1 MTETADAVVI
11 GGGVMGCSILYHLA
25 ARGMTDA
32 VLLEREALGS
42 GSTGRS
48 SGAVR
53 MHYSTEVHARM
64 AWHSLQVFRDFGNI
78 VGGECGY
85 TSTGYLVFADDD
97 AVDGFRASVALQQ
110 SVGIDTREISRE
122 DAAELAPAFHLD
134 DCAGIAYEPLSGH
147 ADPSGTALAYA
158 ARARDLGARV
168 RLQAPAESVEVTG
181 GRVTAVAAN
190 GERIETGRAIVATGP
205 WSRRFLF
212 SSVKGAGGIDLPLQA
227 TRHEVIHLRRPPEV
241 PYHPGG
247 GDIANRIYFRPE
259 GADLTLIGNGNLED
273 DVEDPAIY
281 AQRASQ
287 GFIGE
292 VWGRIARRI
301 PAMAGAEFA
310 AGYAGL
316 YTQTPDSHPVIDRVD
331 GVDGLYIC
339 TGFSGHG
346 FKLSPAVGLLMSE
359 LALDGQASTI
369 DITPLRMS
377 RFAEGDL
384 NLPGYGFRVL
394 V

>member
-1 MTETADAVVI
+1 MVETADAVVI

-32 VLLEREALGS
+32 LLLEREALGS

-64 AWHSLQVFRDFGNI
+64 AWHSVQVFRNFDNI

-85 TSTGYLVFADDD
+85 TNTGYLVFSNED
-97 AVDGFRASVALQQ
+97 AVDGFRANIALQQ

-147 ADPSGTALAYA
+147 ADPSGAALAYA
-158 ARARDLGARV
+158 ARARELGARV
-168 RLQAPAESVEVTG
+168 RLKAPAESVEVSG
-181 GRVTAVAAN
+181 GRVTAVVAN
-190 GERIETGRAIVATGP
+190 GERIETDRAIVATGP
-205 WSRRFLF
+205 WSRRFLL
-212 SSVKGAGGIDLPLQA
+212 GHGIDLPLQA
-227 TRHEVIHLRRPPEV
+227 TKHEVIHLRRPPEV

-247 GDIANRIYFRPE
+247 GDIANLIYFRPE
-259 GADLTLIGNGNLED
+259 STDLTLIGNGNLEE
-273 DVEDPAIY
+273 DVYDPEVY

-287 GFIGE
+287 SFIGE

-301 PAMAGAEFA
+301 PAMADAEFA
-310 AGYAGL
+310 TGYAGL

-346 FKLSPAVGLLMSE
+346 FKLSPAVGLLVSE
-359 LALDGQASTI
+359 LVLDGKASTI
-369 DITPLRMS
+369 DITRLRMS

>member
-32 VLLEREALGS
+32 LLLEREALGS

-64 AWHSLQVFRDFGNI
+64 AWHSVQVFRDFDNI

-85 TSTGYLVFADDD
+85 TNTGYLVFANDD
-97 AVDGFRASVALQQ
+97 AVDGFRANVALQKG
-110 SVGIDTREISRE
+110 VGIDTREISRE

-158 ARARDLGARV
+158 ARARELGARI
-168 RLQAPAESVEVTG
+168 RLQVPAESVEVSG
-181 GRVTAVAAN
+181 GRVRAVVAN
-190 GERIETGRAIVATGP
+190 GERIETERAIVATGP
-205 WSRRFLF
+205 WSRRFLL
-212 SSVKGAGGIDLPLQA
+212 AHGIDLPLQA
-227 TRHEVIHLRRPPEV
+227 TRHEVIHLRRPPKV

-247 GDIANRIYFRPE
+247 GDIANLIYFRPE
-259 GADLTLIGNGNLED
+259 SADLTLIGNGNLED
-273 DVEDPAIY
+273 DVDDPEVY

-287 GFIGE
+287 SFIAE
-292 VWGRIARRI
+292 VWSRIARRI
-301 PAMAGAEFA
+301 PAMADAEFA
-310 AGYAGL
+310 TGYAGL

-331 GVDGLYIC
+331 GVDGLYVC

-346 FKLSPAVGLLMSE
+346 FKLSPAVGLLASE
-359 LALDGQASTI
+359 LVLDGKASAI

-377 RFAEGDL
+377 RFADGDL

>member
-32 VLLEREALGS
+32 LLLEREALGS

-64 AWHSLQVFRDFGNI
+64 AWHSVQVFRDFDSI

-85 TSTGYLVFADDD
+85 TNTGYLVFANDD
-97 AVDGFRASVALQQ
+97 AVDGFRANVALQQ

-158 ARARDLGARV
+158 ARARELGARV
-168 RLQAPAESVEVTG
+168 RLQAPAESVEVSG
-181 GRVTAVAAN
+181 GRVTAVAVN
-190 GERIETGRAIVATGP
+190 GERIETGQVIVATGP
-205 WSRRFLF
+205 WSRRFLL
-212 SSVKGAGGIDLPLQA
+212 AHGIDLPLQA

-247 GDIANRIYFRPE
+247 GDIANLIYFRPE
-259 GADLTLIGNGNLED
+259 SSDLTLIGNGNLENDVD
-273 DVEDPAIY
+273 DPEVY

-287 GFIGE
+287 SFIGE

-301 PAMAGAEFA
+301 PAMSDAEFA
-310 AGYAGL
+310 TGYAGL

-331 GVDGLYIC
+331 GVEGLYVC

-346 FKLSPAVGLLMSE
+346 FKLSPAVGLLVSE
-359 LALDGQASTI
+359 LVLDGKASTI

>member
-1 MTETADAVVI
+1 MTERADAVVV
-11 GGGVMGCSILYHLA
+11 GGGVMGCGILYHLA

-32 VLLEREALGS
+32 LLLEREALGS

-64 AWHSLQVFRDFGNI
+64 AWHSLQVFRDFDSV

-85 TSTGYLVFADDD
+85 TNTGYLVFANDE
-97 AVDGFRASVALQQ
+97 AVGGFRANVALQQ
-110 SVGIDTREISRE
+110 GVGIDTREISRE
-122 DAAELAPAFHLD
+122 DAAEIAPAFYLD

-158 ARARDLGARV
+158 ARARELGARV
-168 RLQAPAESVEVTG
+168 RLQSAVESVEVTG
-181 GRVTAVAAN
+181 GRVTAVVAN
-190 GERIETGRAIVATGP
+190 GERVETERAIVATGP
-205 WSRRFLF
+205 WSRRFLL
-212 SSVKGAGGIDLPLQA
+212 SHGIDLPVQA

-247 GDIANRIYFRPE
+247 GDTANLIYFRPE
-259 GADLTLIGNGNLED
+259 STDLTLIGNGNLES
-273 DVEDPAIY
+273 DVEDPEVY

-287 GFIGE
+287 SFIGE

-301 PAMAGAEFA
+301 PAMADAEFA
-310 AGYAGL
+310 TGYAGL

-346 FKLSPAVGLLMSE
+346 FKLSPAVGLLVSE
-359 LALDGQASTI
+359 LVLDGGAHTI
-369 DITPLRMS
+369 DIGPLRMS

-384 NLPGYGFRVL
+384 NLPGYGFKVL

>member
-1 MTETADAVVI
+1 MTETAEAVVI

-32 VLLEREALGS
+32 LLLERDALGS

-64 AWHSLQVFRDFGNI
+64 AWHSLQVFRDFDSL

-85 TSTGYLVFADDD
+85 TNTGYLVFASDV
-97 AVDGFRASVALQQ
+97 AVDGFRANVALQQ
-110 SVGIDTREISRE
+110 GVGIDTREISRE
-122 DAAELAPAFHLD
+122 DAADIAPAFHLD

-158 ARARDLGARV
+158 ARARELGARI
-168 RLQAPAESVEVTG
+168 RLQSPVESVEVTG
-181 GRVTAVAAN
+181 GRVTAVVAG
-190 GERIETGRAIVATGP
+190 GERIETERAIIATGP
-205 WSRRFLF
+205 WSRRFLLHH
-212 SSVKGAGGIDLPLQA
+212 GIDLPLQA

-247 GDIANRIYFRPE
+247 GDIANLIYFRPE
-259 GADLTLIGNGNLED
+259 STDLTLIGNGNLED
-273 DVEDPAIY
+273 DVDDPEVY

-287 GFIGE
+287 SFIAE

-301 PAMAGAEFA
+301 PAMADAEFA
-310 AGYAGL
+310 TGYAGL
-316 YTQTPDSHPVIDRVD
+316 YTQTPDSHAVIDRVD
-331 GVDGLYIC
+331 GIDGLYVC

-346 FKLSPAVGLLMSE
+346 FKLSPAVGLLVSE
-359 LALDGQASTI
+359 LVLDGNATTI

-377 RFAEGDL
+377 RFVEDDL

>member
-25 ARGMTDA
+25 ALGMTDA
-32 VLLEREALGS
+32 LLLEREALGS

-64 AWHSLQVFRDFGNI
+64 AWHSLQVFRDFDNI

-85 TSTGYLVFADDD
+85 TNTGYLVFANDD
-97 AVDGFRASVALQQ
+97 AVDGFRANVALQQ
-110 SVGIDTREISRE
+110 SVGINTSEISRE
-122 DAAELAPAFHLD
+122 DAAELAPAFHLE

-158 ARARDLGARV
+158 ARARKLGARV
-168 RLQAPAESVEVTG
+168 RLRASAESVEVSG
-181 GRVTAVAAN
+181 GRVTAVAVN
-190 GERIETGRAIVATGP
+190 GERIETERAIVATGP
-205 WSRRFLF
+205 WSRRFLLNH
-212 SSVKGAGGIDLPLQA
+212 GIDLPLQA

-247 GDIANRIYFRPE
+247 GDIANLIYFRPE
-259 GADLTLIGNGNLED
+259 GSDLTLIGNGNLED
-273 DVEDPAIY
+273 DVDDPEVY

-287 GFIGE
+287 SFIGE

-310 AGYAGL
+310 TGYAGL

-331 GVDGLYIC
+331 GVEGLYIC

-346 FKLSPAVGLLMSE
+346 FKLSPAVGLLVSE
-359 LALDGQASTI
+359 LVLHGKATTI
-369 DITPLRMS
+369 DIAPLRMS
-377 RFAEGDL
+377 RFAEGNL
-384 NLPGYGFRVL
+384 NLPGYGFKVL

>member
-1 MTETADAVVI
+1 MTERADAVVI

-25 ARGMTDA
+25 SRGMTDA
-32 VLLEREALGS
+32 LLLEREALGS

-64 AWHSLQVFRDFGNI
+64 AWHSLQVFRDFDNI

-85 TSTGYLVFADDD
+85 TNTGYLVFANEE
-97 AVDGFRASVALQQ
+97 AVDGFRANVALQQ
-110 SVGIDTREISRE
+110 GVGIDTREISRE
-122 DAAELAPAFHLD
+122 DAAEIAPGFYLD

-158 ARARDLGARV
+158 ARARELGARV
-168 RLQAPAESVEVTG
+168 RLQSAAGSVEVSA
-181 GRVTAVAAN
+181 GRVTAVVAD
-190 GERIETGRAIVATGP
+190 GERIETERAIVATGP
-205 WSRRFLF
+205 WSRRFLL
-212 SSVKGAGGIDLPLQA
+212 GHGIDLPVQA

-241 PYHPGG
+241 SYHPGG
-247 GDIANRIYFRPE
+247 GDTANLIYFRPE
-259 GADLTLIGNGNLED
+259 STDLTLIGNGNLES
-273 DVEDPAIY
+273 DVEDPEVY

-287 GFIGE
+287 SFIAE

-301 PAMAGAEFA
+301 PAMADAEFA
-310 AGYAGL
+310 TGYAGL
-316 YTQTPDSHPVIDRVD
+316 YTQTPDSHPVIDRVE
-331 GVDGLYIC
+331 GIDGLYVC

-346 FKLSPAVGLLMSE
+346 FKLSPAVGLLVSE
-359 LALDGQASTI
+359 LVLDGRAHSI
-369 DITPLRMS
+369 DIGPLRMS

-384 NLPGYGFRVL
+384 NLPGYGFKVL

>member
-1 MTETADAVVI
+1 MTETAEAVVI

-32 VLLEREALGS
+32 LLLEREALGS

-64 AWHSLQVFRDFGNI
+64 AWHSVQVFREFDGM

-85 TSTGYLVFADDD
+85 TNTGYLVFANEA
-97 AVDGFRASVALQQ
+97 AVDGFRANVDLQQ

-122 DAAELAPAFHLD
+122 DAAELAPAFYLD

-158 ARARDLGARV
+158 ARARELGARI
-168 RLQAPAESVEVTG
+168 RLQAPAGSVEIIG
-181 GRVTAVAAN
+181 GRVTAVTTN
-190 GERIETGRAIVATGP
+190 GVRIETERAIIATGP
-205 WSRRFLF
+205 WSRRFLLEH
-212 SSVKGAGGIDLPLQA
+212 GIDLPLQA
-227 TRHEVIHLRRPPEV
+227 TRHEVIHLRRPPDV

-247 GDIANRIYFRPE
+247 GDIANLIYFRPE
-259 GADLTLIGNGNLED
+259 STDLTLIGNGNLESDVD
-273 DVEDPAIY
+273 DPEVY

-287 GFIGE
+287 SFIGE
-292 VWGRIARRI
+292 VWGRISRRI
-301 PAMAGAEFA
+301 PAMADAEFA
-310 AGYAGL
+310 TGYAGL

-346 FKLSPAVGLLMSE
+346 FKLSPAVGLLVSE
-359 LALDGQASTI
+359 LVLDGKASTI
-369 DITPLRMS
+369 DIHPLRMA
-377 RFAEGDL
+377 RFSDGDL

>member
-1 MTETADAVVI
+1 MVETADAVVI

-32 VLLEREALGS
+32 LLLEREALGS

-64 AWHSLQVFRDFGNI
+64 AWHSVQVFRNFDNI

-85 TSTGYLVFADDD
+85 TNTGYLVFSNED
-97 AVDGFRASVALQQ
+97 AVDGFRANIALQQ

-147 ADPSGTALAYA
+147 ADPSGAALAYA
-158 ARARDLGARV
+158 ARARELGARV
-168 RLQAPAESVEVTG
+168 RLQAPAESVEVSG
-181 GRVTAVAAN
+181 GRVTAVVAN
-190 GERIETGRAIVATGP
+190 GERIETERAIVATGP
-205 WSRRFLF
+205 WSRRFLL
-212 SSVKGAGGIDLPLQA
+212 GHGIDLPLQA
-227 TRHEVIHLRRPPEV
+227 TKHEVIHLRRPPEV

-247 GDIANRIYFRPE
+247 GDIANLIYFRPE
-259 GADLTLIGNGNLED
+259 STDLTLIGNGNLEEDVD
-273 DVEDPAIY
+273 DPEVY

-287 GFIGE
+287 SFIGE

-301 PAMAGAEFA
+301 PAMADAEFA
-310 AGYAGL
+310 TGYAGL

-346 FKLSPAVGLLMSE
+346 FKLSPAVGLLVSE
-359 LALDGQASTI
+359 LVLDGKASTI

>member
-1 MTETADAVVI
+1 MTERADAVVV

-32 VLLEREALGS
+32 LLLEREALGS

-64 AWHSLQVFRDFGNI
+64 AWHSLQVFRDFDSV

-85 TSTGYLVFADDD
+85 TNTGYLVFANDE
-97 AVDGFRASVALQQ
+97 AVEGFRANVALQQ
-110 SVGIDTREISRE
+110 GVGIDTREISRE
-122 DAAELAPAFHLD
+122 DAAEIAPAFYLD
-134 DCAGIAYEPLSGH
+134 DCAGIAYEQLSGH

-158 ARARDLGARV
+158 ARARELGARV
-168 RLQAPAESVEVTG
+168 RLQSAVESVEVTG
-181 GRVTAVAAN
+181 GRVTAVVAN
-190 GERIETGRAIVATGP
+190 GERVETERAIVATGP
-205 WSRRFLF
+205 WSRRFLL
-212 SSVKGAGGIDLPLQA
+212 SHGIDLPVQA

-247 GDIANRIYFRPE
+247 GDTANLIYFRPE
-259 GADLTLIGNGNLED
+259 STDLTLIGNGNLESDVD
-273 DVEDPAIY
+273 DPEVY

-287 GFIGE
+287 SFIGE
-292 VWGRIARRI
+292 VWGRISRRI
-301 PAMAGAEFA
+301 PAMADAEFA
-310 AGYAGL
+310 TGYAGL

-346 FKLSPAVGLLMSE
+346 FKLSPAVGLLVSE
-359 LALDGQASTI
+359 LVLDGRATTI
-369 DITPLRMS
+369 DIAPLRMS

-384 NLPGYGFRVL
+384 NLPGYGFKVL

>member
-1 MTETADAVVI
+1 MPETADAVVV

-32 VLLEREALGS
+32 LLLEREALGS

-48 SGAVR
+48 SSAVR

-64 AWHSLQVFRDFGNI
+64 AWHSLQVFRNFDDV

-85 TSTGYLVFADDD
+85 TNTGYLVFADDN
-97 AVDGFRASVALQQ
+97 AVDGFRANVAVQQ
-110 SVGIDTREISRE
+110 GVGIQTSEISRE
-122 DAAELAPAFHLD
+122 DAAEIAPGFFLD
-134 DCAGIAYEPLSGH
+134 DCASVAYEPLSGH
-147 ADPSGTALAYA
+147 ADPSGTALAFA
-158 ARARDLGARV
+158 ARARELGARI
-168 RLQAPAESVEVTG
+168 RLQATADAVEVRG
-181 GRVTAVAAN
+181 GRVTAVVAN
-190 GERIETGRAIVATGP
+190 GERIETERAIVATGP
-205 WSRRFLF
+205 WGRRFLL
-212 SSVKGAGGIDLPLQA
+212 AHGIDLPLQA
-227 TRHEVIHLRRPPEV
+227 TRHEVIHLRRPPEL

-247 GDIANRIYFRPE
+247 GDIANLIYFHPE
-259 GADLTLIGNGNLED
+259 STDLTLVGNGNLED
-273 DVEDPAIY
+273 DVEDPEVF

-292 VWGRIARRI
+292 VWSRIARRI

-310 AGYAGL
+310 TGYAGL

-331 GVDGLYIC
+331 GVEGLYIC

-346 FKLSPAVGLLMSE
+346 FKLSPAVGLLVSE
-359 LALDGQASTI
+359 LVVDGRASTI
-369 DITPLRMS
+369 DIAPLRMS

>member
-1 MTETADAVVI
+1 MAETAEVVVI

-25 ARGMTDA
+25 ARGMTD
-32 VLLEREALGS
+32 VLLLEREALGS

-64 AWHSLQVFRDFGNI
+64 AWHSVQVFRDFENA

-85 TSTGYLVFADDD
+85 TNTGYLVFANDD
-97 AVDGFRASVALQQ
+97 AVEGFRANVALQQ
-110 SVGIDTREISRE
+110 SVGIDTREISRG
-122 DAAELAPAFHLD
+122 DAAEIAPGYYLD

-158 ARARDLGARV
+158 ARARELGARI
-168 RLQAPAESVEVTG
+168 RLQTPAESVEVKA
-181 GRVTAVAAN
+181 GRVTAVTAN
-190 GERIETGRAIVATGP
+190 GERIETERAIIATGP
-205 WSRRFLF
+205 WSRRFLL
-212 SSVKGAGGIDLPLQA
+212 AHGIDLPLQA

-247 GDIANRIYFRPE
+247 GDIANLIYFRPE
-259 GADLTLIGNGNLED
+259 STDLTLIGNGNLES
-273 DVEDPAIY
+273 DVEDPEVY

-287 GFIGE
+287 GFIAE

-301 PAMAGAEFA
+301 PAMAEAEFA
-310 AGYAGL
+310 TGYAGL

-359 LALDGQASTI
+359 LVLDGKASTI
-369 DITPLRMS
+369 DITQLRMS
-377 RFAEGDL
+377 RFAEEDL

>member
-25 ARGMTDA
+25 ARGMADA
-32 VLLEREALGS
+32 LLLEREALGS

-64 AWHSLQVFRDFGNI
+64 AWHSVQVFRDFDNI
-78 VGGECGY
+78 VGGQCGY
-85 TSTGYLVFADDD
+85 TNTGYLVFANDE
-97 AVDGFRASVALQQ
+97 AVDGFRANIALQR

-158 ARARDLGARV
+158 ARARELGARI
-168 RLQAPAESVEVTG
+168 RLQAPAESVEVSS
-181 GRVTAVAAN
+181 GRITAVVAN
-190 GERIETGRAIVATGP
+190 GERIETERAIVATGP
-205 WSRRFLF
+205 WSRRFLL
-212 SSVKGAGGIDLPLQA
+212 AHGIDLPLQA

-247 GDIANRIYFRPE
+247 GDIANLIYFRPE
-259 GADLTLIGNGNLED
+259 SADLTLIGNGNLED
-273 DVEDPAIY
+273 DVDDPEVY

-287 GFIGE
+287 GFIAE

-301 PAMAGAEFA
+301 PAMAEAEFA
-310 AGYAGL
+310 TGYAGL

-346 FKLSPAVGLLMSE
+346 FKLSPAVGLLVSE
-359 LALDGQASTI
+359 LVLDGKAGAI
-369 DITPLRMS
+369 DIAPLRMS

>member
-1 MTETADAVVI
+1 MKERAEAVVI

-32 VLLEREALGS
+32 LLLEREALGS

-64 AWHSLQVFRDFGNI
+64 AWHSVQVFRDFDNI
-78 VGGECGY
+78 VGGQCGY
-85 TSTGYLVFADDD
+85 TNTGYLVFANDD
-97 AVDGFRASVALQQ
+97 AVDGFRANVALQR

-158 ARARDLGARV
+158 ARARELGARV
-168 RLQAPAESVEVTG
+168 RLQAPAESVEVSG
-181 GRVTAVAAN
+181 GQVTAVVAN
-190 GERIETGRAIVATGP
+190 GERIETERAIIATGP
-205 WSRRFLF
+205 WSRRFLL
-212 SSVKGAGGIDLPLQA
+212 AHGIDLPLQA

-247 GDIANRIYFRPE
+247 GDIANLIYFRPE
-259 GADLTLIGNGNLED
+259 STDLTLIGNGNLED
-273 DVEDPAIY
+273 DVDDPEVY

-287 GFIGE
+287 GFIAE
-292 VWGRIARRI
+292 VWSRIARRI
-301 PAMAGAEFA
+301 PAMADAEFA
-310 AGYAGL
+310 TGYAGL

-346 FKLSPAVGLLMSE
+346 FKLSPAVGLLVSE
-359 LALDGQASTI
+359 LVLDGRATTI
-369 DITPLRMS
+369 DIAPLRMS

>member
-1 MTETADAVVI
+1 MTGTADAVII

-25 ARGMTDA
+25 SRGMTDA
-32 VLLEREALGS
+32 LLLEREVLGS

-64 AWHSLQVFRDFGNI
+64 AWHSVQVFRDFDGL

-85 TSTGYLVFADDD
+85 TNTGYLVFADHD
-97 AVDGFRASVALQQ
+97 VLGGFQANVALQQ
-110 SVGIDTREISRE
+110 SVGIETSEISLA
-122 DAAELAPAFHLD
+122 DAAELAPGFHLD
-134 DCAGIAYEPLSGH
+134 DCAGIAFEPLSGH

-158 ARARDLGARV
+158 ARARELGARV
-168 RLQAPAESVEVTG
+168 RLQTPVESVEVSG
-181 GRVTAVAAN
+181 GRVAAVIAN
-190 GERIETGRAIVATGP
+190 GERIETERAIIATGP
-205 WSRRFLF
+205 WSRRFLL
-212 SSVKGAGGIDLPLQA
+212 GHGIDLPLQA
-227 TRHEVIHLRRPPEV
+227 TRHEVIHLRRPPEL

-247 GDIANRIYFRPE
+247 GDIANLIYFRPE
-259 GADLTLIGNGNLED
+259 STDLTLIGNGNLEQDVD
-273 DVEDPAIY
+273 DPEVY

-287 GFIGE
+287 SFIGE

-310 AGYAGL
+310 TGYAGL

-346 FKLSPAVGLLMSE
+346 FKLSPAVGLLVSE
-359 LALDGQASTI
+359 LVLDGKASTI

-384 NLPGYGFRVL
+384 NLPGHGFRVL

>member
-1 MTETADAVVI
+1 MAETADAVVI

-32 VLLEREALGS
+32 LLLEREALGS

-64 AWHSLQVFRDFGNI
+64 AWHSVHVFRDFDNI
-78 VGGECGY
+78 VGGQCGY
-85 TSTGYLVFADDD
+85 TNTGYLVFANDD
-97 AVDGFRASVALQQ
+97 AVDGFRANVAMQQ
-110 SVGIDTREISRE
+110 GVGIDVREISRD

-158 ARARDLGARV
+158 ARARELGARV
-168 RLQAPAESVEVTG
+168 RLQAPAESVEVNG
-181 GRVTAVAAN
+181 GRVAAVVAN
-190 GERIETGRAIVATGP
+190 GERIETDRAIVATGP
-205 WSRRFLF
+205 WSRRFLLNR
-212 SSVKGAGGIDLPLQA
+212 GIDLPLQA

-247 GDIANRIYFRPE
+247 GDIANLIYFRPE
-259 GADLTLIGNGNLED
+259 SADLTLIGNGNLED
-273 DVEDPAIY
+273 DVDDPDVY

-287 GFIGE
+287 GFIAE

-301 PAMAGAEFA
+301 PAMADAEFA
-310 AGYAGL
+310 TGYAGL

-346 FKLSPAVGLLMSE
+346 FKLSPAVGLLVSE
-359 LALDGQASTI
+359 LVLDGKANTI

-377 RFAEGDL
+377 RFVEGDL

>member
-1 MTETADAVVI
+1 MTETAEAVVI

-32 VLLEREALGS
+32 LLLEREALGS

-64 AWHSLQVFRDFGNI
+64 AWQSVQVFREFDGM

-85 TSTGYLVFADDD
+85 TNTGYLVFANEA
-97 AVDGFRASVALQQ
+97 AVDGFRANVALQQ

-122 DAAELAPAFHLD
+122 DAAELAPAFYLD

-158 ARARDLGARV
+158 ARARELGARI
-168 RLQAPAESVEVTG
+168 RLQAPAGSVEISG
-181 GRVTAVAAN
+181 GRVVAVTTN
-190 GERIETGRAIVATGP
+190 GERIETERAIIATGP
-205 WSRRFLF
+205 WSRRFLLEH
-212 SSVKGAGGIDLPLQA
+212 GIDLPLQA
-227 TRHEVIHLRRPPEV
+227 TRHEVIHLRRPPDI

-247 GDIANRIYFRPE
+247 GDIANLIYFRPE
-259 GADLTLIGNGNLED
+259 STDLTLIGNGNLED
-273 DVEDPAIY
+273 DVDDPEVY

-287 GFIGE
+287 SFIGE
-292 VWGRIARRI
+292 VWGRISRRI
-301 PAMAGAEFA
+301 PAMADAEFA
-310 AGYAGL
+310 TGYAGL

-346 FKLSPAVGLLMSE
+346 FKLSPAVGLLVSE
-359 LALDGQASTI
+359 LVLDGKASTI
-369 DITPLRMS
+369 DIHPLRMA
-377 RFAEGDL
+377 RFADGDL

>member
-32 VLLEREALGS
+32 LLLEREALGS

-64 AWHSLQVFRDFGNI
+64 AWHSVQVFRDFDNI

-85 TSTGYLVFADDD
+85 TNTGYLVFADDD
-97 AVDGFRASVALQQ
+97 AVDGFRANVALQQ
-110 SVGIDTREISRE
+110 SVGIRAREISRE
-122 DAAELAPAFHLD
+122 DAAELAPAFYLD

-158 ARARDLGARV
+158 ARARELGARV
-168 RLQAPAESVEVTG
+168 RLQAPADSVEVSG
-181 GRVTAVAAN
+181 GKVTAVVVN
-190 GERIETGRAIVATGP
+190 GERIETERAIVATGP
-205 WSRRFLF
+205 WSRRFLLNH
-212 SSVKGAGGIDLPLQA
+212 GIDLPLQA

-247 GDIANRIYFRPE
+247 GDIANLIYFRPE
-259 GADLTLIGNGNLED
+259 SADLTLIGNGNLEYDVD
-273 DVEDPAIY
+273 DPEVY

-287 GFIGE
+287 SFIGE

-301 PAMAGAEFA
+301 PAMADAEFA
-310 AGYAGL
+310 TGYAGL

-331 GVDGLYIC
+331 GVDGLYVC

-346 FKLSPAVGLLMSE
+346 FKLSPAVGLLVSE
-359 LALDGQASTI
+359 LVLDGKATTI
-369 DITPLRMS
+369 DITALRMS
-377 RFAEGDL
+377 RFAEGEL

>member
-1 MTETADAVVI
+1 MTERADVVVI

-32 VLLEREALGS
+32 LLLEREALGS

-64 AWHSLQVFRDFGNI
+64 AWHSLQVFRDFDNI

-85 TSTGYLVFADDD
+85 TNTGYLVFANEE
-97 AVDGFRASVALQQ
+97 AVDGFRANVALQQ

-122 DAAELAPAFHLD
+122 DAAEIAPGFYLD

-158 ARARDLGARV
+158 ARARELGARV
-168 RLQAPAESVEVTG
+168 RLQSAADSVEVSG
-181 GRVTAVAAN
+181 GRVTAVVAN
-190 GERIETGRAIVATGP
+190 GERVETERAIVATGP
-205 WSRRFLF
+205 WSRRFLL
-212 SSVKGAGGIDLPLQA
+212 GHGIDLPVQA
-227 TRHEVIHLRRPPEV
+227 TRHEVIHLRRPAEV

-247 GDIANRIYFRPE
+247 GDTANLIYFRPE
-259 GADLTLIGNGNLED
+259 STDLTLIGNGNLESDVD
-273 DVEDPAIY
+273 DPEVY

-287 GFIGE
+287 GFIAE

-301 PAMAGAEFA
+301 PAMAEAEFA
-310 AGYAGL
+310 TGYAGL
-316 YTQTPDSHPVIDRVD
+316 YTQTPDSHPVIDRVE
-331 GVDGLYIC
+331 GIDGLYVC

-346 FKLSPAVGLLMSE
+346 FKLSPAVGLLVSE
-359 LALDGQASTI
+359 MVLDGGAHSI
-369 DITPLRMS
+369 DIGPLRMA

-384 NLPGYGFRVL
+384 NLPGYGFKVL

>member
-25 ARGMTDA
+25 ARGLTNA
-32 VLLEREALGS
+32 LLLEREALGS

-53 MHYSTEVHARM
+53 MHYSTEVHAQM
-64 AWHSLQVFRDFGNI
+64 AWHSLQVFRDFDNL
-78 VGGECGY
+78 VGGECSY
-85 TSTGYLVFADDD
+85 TNTGYLVFANDD
-97 AVDGFRASVALQQ
+97 AVEGFRANIALQQ
-110 SVGIDTREISRE
+110 GVGIDTREISRE
-122 DAAELAPAFHLD
+122 DAAELAPAFYLE

-168 RLQAPAESVEVTG
+168 RLQTPAESIEVRG
-181 GRVTAVAAN
+181 GRVTAVAVK
-190 GERIETGRAIVATGP
+190 GGRIETERVIVATGP
-205 WSRRFLF
+205 WSRRFLM
-212 SSVKGAGGIDLPLQA
+212 AQGIDLPLQA
-227 TRHEVIHLRRPPEV
+227 TRHEVIHLRRPPEA

-247 GDIANRIYFRPE
+247 GDIANLIYFRPE
-259 GADLTLIGNGNLED
+259 GSDLTLIGNGNLESGVD
-273 DVEDPAIY
+273 DPEVY

-287 GFIGE
+287 SFIGE

-316 YTQTPDSHPVIDRVD
+316 YTQTPDSHPVIDRED
-331 GVDGLYIC
+331 GVDGMYVC

-346 FKLSPAVGLLMSE
+346 FKLSPAVGLLTSE
-359 LALDGQASTI
+359 LALDGKATTI

-377 RFAEGDL
+377 RFAEGRL
-384 NLPGYGFRVL
+384 NLPGYGFKVL

>member
-1 MTETADAVVI
+1 MTERADVVVI

-32 VLLEREALGS
+32 LLLEREALGS

-64 AWHSLQVFRDFGNI
+64 AWHSLQVFRDFDSV

-85 TSTGYLVFADDD
+85 TNTGYLVFANEE
-97 AVDGFRASVALQQ
+97 AVDGFRANVSLQQ
-110 SVGIDTREISRE
+110 GVGIDTREISRE
-122 DAAELAPAFHLD
+122 DAAEIAPAFYLD

-158 ARARDLGARV
+158 ARARELGARV
-168 RLQAPAESVEVTG
+168 RLQAPVESVEVAG
-181 GRVTAVAAN
+181 GRVTAVVSD
-190 GERIETGRAIVATGP
+190 GERVETERAVIATGP
-205 WSRRFLF
+205 WSRRFLL
-212 SSVKGAGGIDLPLQA
+212 SHGIDLPMQA

-247 GDIANRIYFRPE
+247 GDTANLIYFRPE
-259 GADLTLIGNGNLED
+259 STDLTLIGNGNLESDVD
-273 DVEDPAIY
+273 DPEVY

-287 GFIGE
+287 GFIAE

-301 PAMAGAEFA
+301 PAMADAEFA
-310 AGYAGL
+310 TGYAGL

-346 FKLSPAVGLLMSE
+346 FKLSPAVGLLVSE
-359 LALDGQASTI
+359 LVLDGRAQTI
-369 DITPLRMS
+369 DIGPLRMS
-377 RFAEGDL
+377 RFAEGNL
-384 NLPGYGFRVL
+384 NLPGYGFKVL

>member
-1 MTETADAVVI
+1 MQHPVPP
-11 GGGVMGCSILYHLA
+11 GGAGHDRAL
-25 ARGMTDA
+25 
-32 VLLEREALGS
+32 LLEREALGS

-64 AWHSLQVFRDFGNI
+64 AWHSVQVFREFDGM

-85 TSTGYLVFADDD
+85 TNTGYLVFANE
-97 AVDGFRASVALQQ
+97 ASVDGFRANVALQQ

-122 DAAELAPAFHLD
+122 DAAELAPAFYLD

-158 ARARDLGARV
+158 ARARELGARI
-168 RLQAPAESVEVTG
+168 RLQAPVGSVEIIG
-181 GRVTAVAAN
+181 GRVTAVTTN
-190 GERIETGRAIVATGP
+190 GVRIETERAIIATGP
-205 WSRRFLF
+205 WSRRFLLEH
-212 SSVKGAGGIDLPLQA
+212 GIDLPLQA
-227 TRHEVIHLRRPPEV
+227 TRHEVIHLRRPPDV

-247 GDIANRIYFRPE
+247 GDIANLIYFRPE
-259 GADLTLIGNGNLED
+259 STDLTLIGNGNLED
-273 DVEDPAIY
+273 DVDDPEVY

-287 GFIGE
+287 SFIGE
-292 VWGRIARRI
+292 VWGRISRRI
-301 PAMAGAEFA
+301 PAMADAEFA
-310 AGYAGL
+310 TGYAGL

-346 FKLSPAVGLLMSE
+346 FKLSPAVGCWCRNWCW
-359 LALDGQASTI
+359 TVR
-369 DITPLRMS
+369 LRPS
-377 RFAEGDL
+377 IYTLYGW
-384 NLPGYGFRVL
+384 PGSPMAT
-394 V
+394 

>member
-1 MTETADAVVI
+1 MTERADAVVV

-32 VLLEREALGS
+32 LLLEREALGS

-64 AWHSLQVFRDFGNI
+64 AWHSLQVFRDFDSV

-85 TSTGYLVFADDD
+85 TNTGYLIFANDG
-97 AVDGFRASVALQQ
+97 AVEGFRANVALQQ
-110 SVGIDTREISRE
+110 GVGIDTREISRE
-122 DAAELAPAFHLD
+122 DAAEIAPAFYLD

-158 ARARDLGARV
+158 ARARELGARV
-168 RLQAPAESVEVTG
+168 RLQSAAESVEVTG
-181 GRVTAVAAN
+181 GRVTAVVAN
-190 GERIETGRAIVATGP
+190 GERVETERAIVATGP
-205 WSRRFLF
+205 WSRRFLL
-212 SSVKGAGGIDLPLQA
+212 SHGIDLPVQA

-247 GDIANRIYFRPE
+247 GDTANLIYFRPE
-259 GADLTLIGNGNLED
+259 STDLTLIGNGNLESDVD
-273 DVEDPAIY
+273 DPEVY

-287 GFIGE
+287 SFIGE
-292 VWGRIARRI
+292 VWGRISRRI
-301 PAMAGAEFA
+301 PAMADAEFA
-310 AGYAGL
+310 TGYAGL

-331 GVDGLYIC
+331 GVDGLYVC

-346 FKLSPAVGLLMSE
+346 FKLSPAVGLLVSE
-359 LALDGQASTI
+359 LVLDGRATTI
-369 DITPLRMS
+369 DIGRLRMS

-384 NLPGYGFRVL
+384 NLPGYGFKVL

>member
-1 MTETADAVVI
+1 MTERADAVVV

-32 VLLEREALGS
+32 LLLEREALGS

-64 AWHSLQVFRDFGNI
+64 AWHSLQVFRDFDSV

-85 TSTGYLVFADDD
+85 TNTGYLVFANDE
-97 AVDGFRASVALQQ
+97 AVDGFRANVALQQ
-110 SVGIDTREISRE
+110 GVGIDTREISRE
-122 DAAELAPAFHLD
+122 DAAEIAPAFYLD

-158 ARARDLGARV
+158 ARARELGARV
-168 RLQAPAESVEVTG
+168 RLQSAVESVEVTG
-181 GRVTAVAAN
+181 GRVTAVVVN
-190 GERIETGRAIVATGP
+190 GERVETERAIVATGP
-205 WSRRFLF
+205 WSRRFLL
-212 SSVKGAGGIDLPLQA
+212 SHGIDLPVQA
-227 TRHEVIHLRRPPEV
+227 TRHEVIHLRRPPDV

-247 GDIANRIYFRPE
+247 GDTANLIYFRPE
-259 GADLTLIGNGNLED
+259 STDLTLIGNGNLESDVD
-273 DVEDPAIY
+273 DPEVY

-287 GFIGE
+287 SFIGE
-292 VWGRIARRI
+292 VWGRISRRI
-301 PAMAGAEFA
+301 PAMADAEFA
-310 AGYAGL
+310 TGYAGL

-346 FKLSPAVGLLMSE
+346 FKLSPAVGLLVSE
-359 LALDGQASTI
+359 LVLDGGAHTI
-369 DITPLRMS
+369 DIGPLRMS

-384 NLPGYGFRVL
+384 NLPGYGFKVL

>member
-1 MTETADAVVI
+1 MTDRAEAVVI

-32 VLLEREALGS
+32 LLLERDALGS

-64 AWHSLQVFRDFGNI
+64 AWHSLRVFRGFDDV

-85 TSTGYLVFADDD
+85 TNTGYLVFANED
-97 AVDGFRASVALQQ
+97 AVDGFRANVALQQ
-110 SVGIDTREISRE
+110 GVGIDTREISRE
-122 DAAELAPAFHLD
+122 DAAEIAPAFHLD

-158 ARARDLGARV
+158 ARAREMGARV
-168 RLQAPAESVEVTG
+168 RLQAPAESVEVAG
-181 GRVTAVAAN
+181 GRVTAVVAN
-190 GERIETGRAIVATGP
+190 GERIETERAVVATGP
-205 WSRRFLF
+205 WSRRFLLQH
-212 SSVKGAGGIDLPLQA
+212 GIDLPLQA
-227 TRHEVIHLRRPPEV
+227 TRHEVIHLRRPPDV

-247 GDIANRIYFRPE
+247 GDIANLIYFRPE
-259 GADLTLIGNGNLED
+259 STDLTLIGNGNLASDVD
-273 DVEDPAIY
+273 DPEVY

-287 GFIGE
+287 GFIAE

-301 PAMAGAEFA
+301 PAMADAEFA
-310 AGYAGL
+310 TGYAGL
-316 YTQTPDSHPVIDRVD
+316 YTQTPDSHPVIDGVD

-346 FKLSPAVGLLMSE
+346 FKLSPAVGLLVSE
-359 LALDGQASTI
+359 LVLDGRASTI

-384 NLPGYGFRVL
+384 NLPGYGFKVL

>member
-32 VLLEREALGS
+32 LLLEREALGS

-64 AWHSLQVFRDFGNI
+64 AWHSVQVFRDFDNI

-85 TSTGYLVFADDD
+85 TNTGYLVFANDD
-97 AVDGFRASVALQQ
+97 AVDGFRANVALQKG
-110 SVGIDTREISRE
+110 VGIDTREISRE

-158 ARARDLGARV
+158 ARARELGARI
-168 RLQAPAESVEVTG
+168 RLQVPAESVEVSG
-181 GRVTAVAAN
+181 GRVRAVVVN
-190 GERIETGRAIVATGP
+190 GERIETERAIVATGP
-205 WSRRFLF
+205 WSRRFLL
-212 SSVKGAGGIDLPLQA
+212 AHGIDLPLQA
-227 TRHEVIHLRRPPEV
+227 TRHEVIHLRRPPKV

-247 GDIANRIYFRPE
+247 GDIANLIYFRPE
-259 GADLTLIGNGNLED
+259 SADLTLIGNGNLED
-273 DVEDPAIY
+273 DVDDPEVY

-287 GFIGE
+287 SFIAE
-292 VWGRIARRI
+292 VWSRIARRI
-301 PAMAGAEFA
+301 PAMADAEFA
-310 AGYAGL
+310 TGYAGL

-331 GVDGLYIC
+331 GVDGLYVC

-346 FKLSPAVGLLMSE
+346 FKLSPAVGLLASE
-359 LALDGQASTI
+359 LVLDGRATTI